1 MTSSRLEGRTSLAC
15 LVFALTFSHA
25 MATTSLMILPAVAPL
40 VALEYGV
47 DPSLVGF
54 HISIVSV
61 GLVVSLMAVGNLSRK
76 LGGCRT
82 AQVGHC
88 LVALG
93 MLLTVL
99 PSIGFL
105 MPGSLVIGLGFGL
118 LAPAASSLLARFSP
132 PARRN
137 LVFSIQQTSVP
148 LGGVFAALA
157 APVVAVSFGWRWAFI
172 LAILLVAA
180 AIAALQTG
188 RARWD
193 DDRDSARSVLARNPF
208 AGVRSNWID
217 RRLRRL
223 SLAGMG
229 FCAAQFCV
237 SAFTVVVCVAVLD
250 MSLVAAGLVMMVVQ
264 LGNTAGRMGA
274 GWVADRIG
282 SAACVL
288 RWMAWGMLAFSFG
301 FVWLSPDWPSIL
313 VYAMFVGLGAT
324 SGAWAGILMAEAGH
338 LAGPGRI
345 AEVVS
350 ATLVYVNIGKFIGP
364 AMFAIT
370 YGLTQSYSVAFALL
384 GLSALLVVYWLRPR
398 GRLAAQPTGD

>member
-1 MTSSRLEGRTSLAC
+1 MTSSRLEGRTSVVR

-25 MATTSLMILPAVAPL
+25 MATTSLMMLPALAPL

-47 DPSLVGF
+47 DPSLVGY
-54 HISIVSV
+54 HISIVSI
-61 GLVVSLMAVGNLSRK
+61 GLVVSLMAAGNLSRK
-76 LGGCRT
+76 LGGCRA
-82 AQVGHC
+82 AQAGHC

-93 MLLTVL
+93 MLLSIL
-99 PSIGFL
+99 PSVGFL

-132 PARRN
+132 PERRN

-157 APVVAVSFGWRWAFI
+157 APMVAVSFGWRWAFI
-172 LAILLVAA
+172 LAIVLVAA

-193 DDRDSARSVLARNPF
+193 DDRDPARSVLARNPF
-208 AGVRSNWID
+208 AGIAANWSD

-229 FCAAQFCV
+229 FCGAQFCV
-237 SAFTVVVCVAVLD
+237 SAFTVVVCVTVLD
-250 MSLVAAGLVMMVVQ
+250 MTLVAAGLVLMVVQ

-274 GWVADRIG
+274 GWMADRIG
-282 SAACVL
+282 SAARVL
-288 RWMAWGMLAFSFG
+288 RWTAWGMLAFSLG
-301 FVWLSPDWPSIL
+301 LVWLSPGWPLPL
-313 VYAMFVGLGAT
+313 VYAIFIGLGAT

-338 LAGPGRI
+338 LAGSGRI

-364 AMFAIT
+364 ATFALT
-370 YGLTQSYSVAFALL
+370 YALTQSYSVAFALL
-384 GLSALLVVYWLRPR
+384 GLSALMVIYCLRSRVKPEAMPA
-398 GRLAAQPTGD
+398 GG